1 MNRSDT
7 GPGSNSSTVSFAEDV
22 WAYLELRRG
31 MRQTDL
37 NILAP
42 ASAIYIVIFMFGLVG
57 NLSLLWLILSN
68 RSFHTPTNYYLVNLS
83 VSDLLVLMLGL
94 PHDLY
99 TMWSRY
105 PYLFGETG
113 CRVRALLS
121 EASMISSVL
130 TITALTVERYI
141 AICHPLSTFTFGLQ
155 RRRQA
160 VRLLAYSSVGQMS
173 LRNVASA
180 SPPMPA
186 KTRTRCP
193 PRLGCSGGCL
203 CGRFQKVQL
212 TLCVIWILSIACSLP
227 LTLQMSL
234 SYLYGNDST
243 TAFVPVRIEESSIC
257 TATDEGAKYPILAS
271 SLLFFLMPLVLI
283 SILYTLI
290 MRRIYRSVQFTRS
303 MQDPESTSN
312 CPPGAS
318 AFSRVTLTTHDSQ
331 TTPNSTQFQ
340 AGRQEKASSALGQQ
354 QENEA
359 TGCGAKNQPRRGK
372 LRWSAAD
379 RQLRQLSKIQQLQN
393 EARIRTNKA
402 LIKMLICIVVAFFA
416 CFAPFHAERLL
427 VLLTPES
434 AWIGNDTLWMA
445 HELLYH
451 ISGICLFAN
460 SVFNPILYNIMSR
473 RIRSAFKEE
482 FLSCFNRQS
491 RLSRKAEL
499 ASDTSKQ
506 IVF

>member
-7 GPGSNSSTVSFAEDV
+7 GPVSNSSTASFAEDV

-42 ASAIYIVIFMFGLVG
+42 ASAIYIVIFMFGLTG

-173 LRNVASA
+173 VRNVPSA
-180 SPPMPA
+180 SPMPTKA
-186 KTRTRCP
+186 RTRCP

-303 MQDPESTSN
+303 MQDSESTSN

-318 AFSRVTLTTHDSQ
+318 AFSRMTL

-340 AGRQEKASSALGQQ
+340 AGRQEKALGLRSISQQHQQ
-354 QENEA
+354 QANEGS
-359 TGCGAKNQPRRGK
+359 GCGAKNQPRRGK
-372 LRWSAAD
+372 LRWSTAD

-491 RLSRKAEL
+491 RLSRKADLGSE
-499 ASDTSKQ
+499 TSKQ